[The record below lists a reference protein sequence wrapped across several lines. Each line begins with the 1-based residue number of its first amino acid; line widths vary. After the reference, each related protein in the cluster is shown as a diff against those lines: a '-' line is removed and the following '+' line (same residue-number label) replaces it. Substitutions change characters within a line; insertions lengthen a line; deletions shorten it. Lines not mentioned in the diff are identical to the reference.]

1 MGRLWLAL
9 TLAAVLLTAMAPKQ
23 PDVEILESKARREEG
38 KVTLDGRVRNTG
50 SKAIR
55 GLVVIFQFT
64 APDKAV
70 ITNQKTEIEEP
81 VLEPGQEG
89 TFRAV
94 LIDPVRAVYYRI
106 DAEDRSGKELRVA
119 RPGPYSIE

>member
-1 MGRLWLAL
+1 M
-9 TLAAVLLTAMAPKQ
+9 TLAAVGLPAMAPKP
-23 PDVEILESKARREEG
+23 PDIEILESKARREEG
-38 KVTLDGRVRNTG
+38 RVTLDGRVRNTG

-55 GLVVIFQFT
+55 GLVVIFHFT

-94 LIDPVRAVYYRI
+94 LVDPVRAVYYRI

-119 RPGPYSIE
+119 KPGPYTIE